1 MDKKYLLTDFII
13 QIAAHCKI
21 KYKSN
26 NGLFEIQAALTK
38 IVLTWVFECMPVQL
52 FFSDKSRGVF
62 FDCFNIKYLC
72 EIINIFYIFQVLW
85 EYELKS

>member
-1 MDKKYLLTDFII
+1 MKKIAKVIQKNSYLNFCVYMDKKYLLTDFII

-38 IVLTWVFECMPVQL
+38 IVLT
-52 FFSDKSRGVF
+52 
-62 FDCFNIKYLC
+62 
-72 EIINIFYIFQVLW
+72 
-85 EYELKS
+85 